1 MLVDGDGKLWV
12 ATDHLNFHLSKNP
25 LRPNTIFALAP
36 NAKIF
41 AATGLGV
48 GMVRMIAAIPGGGVW
63 IVHTSGDSVFV
74 TNENGSKPEIH
85 MTSPM
90 CLLFDNDDSLWIG
103 LLKGGLRRLRDLRN
117 QPRLAPDQFDTIDG
131 LSSSMVYTA
140 FKDREGNLWFGTGG
154 GLDRFQKNKA
164 TPFSAKEGL
173 IPDDNIALTSTGD
186 GSVWF
191 ASYTGDTVQRFRAGR
206 LVSSKLPAYPRSEPG
221 RILSL
226 YADKKDHV
234 WLGGSF
240 KLAKRG

>member
-74 TNENGSKPEIH
+74 TNEIGSKPEIH

-103 LLKGGLRRLRDLRN
+103 LSKGGLRRLRDLGN
-117 QPRLAPDQFDTIDG
+117 QPKLAPDQFNTIDG
-131 LSSSMVYTA
+131 LSCSMVYPA
-140 FKDREGNLWFGTGG
+140 FKYREGKLSFRT
-154 GLDRFQKNKA
+154 DRVLP
-164 TPFSAKEGL
+164 PFPK
-173 IPDDNIALTSTGD
+173 I
-186 GSVWF
+186 
-191 ASYTGDTVQRFRAGR
+191 
-206 LVSSKLPAYPRSEPG
+206 
-221 RILSL
+221 
-226 YADKKDHV
+226 
-234 WLGGSF
+234 
-240 KLAKRG
+240 